1 MNRRGNTLKKS
12 RDEILAMVT
21 EVVQDQLDLDTLVLT
36 TESQASDV
44 EGWDSLAH
52 VRIMIAL
59 EQAFGV
65 RFTTN
70 QITSTENVGQLLD
83 MLQNLG

>member
-1 MNRRGNTLKKS
+1 MKGNALDIS
-12 RDEILAMVT
+12 RDEILAKVT
-21 EVVQDQLDLDTLVLT
+21 EVIQDQLDLETLQLT
-36 TESQASDV
+36 ADSTAADV
-44 EGWDSLAH
+44 DGWDSLAH

-70 QITSTENVGQLLD
+70 QITSTESVGQLLD
-83 MLQNLG
+83 MLQSMG

>member
-1 MNRRGNTLKKS
+1 MKGNVLDIS
-12 RDEILAMVT
+12 RDEILAKVT
-21 EVVQDQLDLDTLVLT
+21 EVIQDQLDLDTLELT
-36 TESQASDV
+36 ADSTAADV

-52 VRIMIAL
+52 VRIMVAM

-70 QITSTENVGQLLD
+70 QITSTETVGQLLD
-83 MLQNLG
+83 LLQSMG

>member
-1 MNRRGNTLKKS
+1 MLDIS
-12 RDEILAMVT
+12 RDEILAKVT
-21 EVVQDQLDLDTLVLT
+21 EVIQDQLDLDTLELT
-36 TESQASDV
+36 ADSTAADV

-52 VRIMIAL
+52 VRIMVAM

-70 QITSTENVGQLLD
+70 QITSTETVGQLLD
-83 MLQNLG
+83 LLQSMG

>member
-1 MNRRGNTLKKS
+1 MKKS

>member
-1 MNRRGNTLKKS
+1 MDNP
-12 RDEILAMVT
+12 RDELLAKVT
-21 EVVQDQLDLDTLVLT
+21 EVIQDQLDLDTLVLT
-36 TESQASDV
+36 PQSQASDV

-83 MLQNLG
+83 MLQSLR

>member
-1 MNRRGNTLKKS
+1 MKGNALDIS
-12 RDEILAMVT
+12 RDEILAKVT
-21 EVVQDQLDLDTLVLT
+21 EVIQDQLDLETLQLT
-36 TESQASDV
+36 ADSTAADV
-44 EGWDSLAH
+44 DGWDSLAH

-70 QITSTENVGQLLD
+70 QITSTESVGQLLD
-83 MLQNLG
+83 MLQSIG

>member
-1 MNRRGNTLKKS
+1 MTITRVA
-12 RDEILAMVT
+12 ILAKVT
-21 EVVQDQLDLDTLVLT
+21 EIVQDQLDLDALELT
-36 TESQASDV
+36 ADSIAADV

-83 MLQNLG
+83 MLQSLV

>member
-1 MNRRGNTLKKS
+1 MDNP
-12 RDEILAMVT
+12 RDEILAKVT
-21 EVVQDQLDLDTLVLT
+21 EVIQDQLDLDRLVLT
-36 TESQASDV
+36 PQSQASDV

-83 MLQNLG
+83 MLQSLR

>member
-1 MNRRGNTLKKS
+1 MSITRV
-12 RDEILAMVT
+12 EILAKVT
-21 EVVQDQLDLDTLVLT
+21 EIVQDQLDLDALELT
-36 TESQASDV
+36 ADSIAADV

-83 MLQNLG
+83 ILQSLV